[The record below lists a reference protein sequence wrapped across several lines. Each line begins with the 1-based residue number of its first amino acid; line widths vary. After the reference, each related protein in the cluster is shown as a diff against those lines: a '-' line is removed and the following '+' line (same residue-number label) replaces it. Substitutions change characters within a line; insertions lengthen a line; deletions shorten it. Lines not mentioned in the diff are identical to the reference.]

1 MRALF
6 VGRFQPFHLG
16 HQHAIREA
24 MKRHDSVVIGIGS
37 SQASHTK
44 ENPFSFQERKKMIEE
59 SLGRGNYEI
68 KDIPDFGDD
77 RKWSEHILKK
87 IDFDVVISG
96 NDWVRKCFAGKKQV
110 VGPDFLLPERYKA
123 TRIRE
128 KMAAG
133 KEWKA
138 LVPAKVHEYITKKL

>member
-16 HQHAIREA
+16 HEHAIRAA
-24 MKRHDSVVIGIGS
+24 MERYDSVVIGIGS

-44 ENPFSFQERKKMIEE
+44 DNPYSFRERKKMIGEA
-59 SLGRGNYEI
+59 LGPGNYVI
-68 KDIPDFGDD
+68 TDIPDFGDD
-77 RKWSEHILKK
+77 SKWSEHILKN

-96 NDWVRKCFAGKKQV
+96 NDWVKRCFSGKKRV
-110 VGPDFLLPERYKA
+110 VDPDFLLPERYKA

-128 KMAAG
+128 KMASG
-133 KEWKA
+133 HEWKA
-138 LVPAKVHEYITKKL
+138 LVPAKVHEYITKRL